1 MSLAVILAMDVVE
14 KQSFNRIENGGEV
27 VDCSVTYPAMTL
39 VDVQMYIHVCGS
51 CFPPLSSLAPL
62 YMSSSIHVQ
71 V

>member
-1 MSLAVILAMDVVE
+1 MSLVAIPAMDVVE

-39 VDVQMYIHVCGS
+39 VDVCDICL
-51 CFPPLSSLAPL
+51 PPLGSLAPL